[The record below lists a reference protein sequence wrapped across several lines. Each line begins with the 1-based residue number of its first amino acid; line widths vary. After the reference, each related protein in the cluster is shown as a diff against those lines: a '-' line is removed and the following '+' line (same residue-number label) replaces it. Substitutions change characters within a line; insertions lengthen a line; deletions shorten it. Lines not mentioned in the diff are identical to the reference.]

1 MMMGTRRARVDLAAL
16 IIAASSVAACGGGGE
31 ASNTTGDPSPP
42 ASSSPPSSSA
52 PPSSTPTPTAVAQ
65 AESANTTVNPAIVT
79 ADNGFGLTL
88 FKTLQPSAAGN
99 IAISPLSVSM
109 ALQILYNGAA
119 GTTHQAMAQTLQL
132 GALSVADMNDANAA
146 LQASLLTADPKVTLI
161 IANSLWTQSGDSSV
175 LASFTQAD
183 QTYYGATLGD
193 LSGAPAN
200 VNAWISNATQGL
212 ITHILPAGD
221 YSKEVAVLAN
231 ALYFKAPWTTAFDTG
246 QTVSQPFTLTD
257 GSEASVPMM
266 HQTGSYPYLQGVNFQ
281 AVSIP
286 YGSGRMSML
295 VILPSSG
302 VTISSFVANLT
313 LDDLNTWIGAL
324 RTTGGSI
331 GLPRFTATYQ
341 TTGLAGVLANLGMS
355 VAICAPIGSGGADFS
370 ALSSSPPPVC
380 VSDAEHQ
387 TVVEV
392 DEAGTIAAAATTVT
406 VSPTDVVAGNFTMMM
421 DRPFVYAICDDV
433 TGEVLFIGALVNPA
447 Q

>member
-1 MMMGTRRARVDLAAL
+1 MMKGTRPARADLAAV
-16 IIAASSVAACGGGGE
+16 IITALSLAACGGGGE
-31 ASNTTGDPSPP
+31 ASNATGD
-42 ASSSPPSSSA
+42 SSPPSSS
-52 PPSSTPTPTAVAQ
+52 PPTSSTPTPTAVAQ
-65 AESANTTVNPAIVT
+65 AESDHTTVDPAIVA

-88 FKTLQPSAAGN
+88 FKTLQPGAAGN

-119 GTTHQAMAQTLQL
+119 GSTQQAMAQTLEL
-132 GALSVADMNDANAA
+132 GALSVTGMNGANSA

-161 IANSLWTQSGDSSV
+161 IANSLWTQGSDSSV

-200 VNAWISNATQGL
+200 VNAWISSATQGL
-212 ITHILPAGD
+212 ITDILPPGD
-221 YSKEVAVLAN
+221 YGKDVAVLAN
-231 ALYFKAPWTTAFDTG
+231 ALYFKAPWTTAFDST
-246 QTVSQPFTLTD
+246 QTVTQAFTLTD
-257 GSEASVPMM
+257 GTQASVPMM
-266 HQTGSYPYLQGVNFQ
+266 HQTGSYPYLQGANFQ

-295 VILPSSG
+295 VILPSAAVS
-302 VTISSFVANLT
+302 ISSFVATMTVDNL
-313 LDDLNTWIGAL
+313 NAWIGAL

-341 TTGLAGVLANLGMS
+341 TMGLAGVLANLGMS

-370 ALSSSPPPVC
+370 ALSSLQSVC

-406 VSPTDVVAGNFTMMM
+406 VGPTDVVAGNFTMIM
-421 DRPFVYAICDDV
+421 DRPFVYAICDGV

-447 Q
+447 